1 MQDIRHKVGIK
12 GSKSQIFQA
21 INTQSRLASWWT
33 RNTKAETFLGGKIQF
48 SFAERLS
55 REYDVEVEITA
66 LKFGEQVQWHVIK
79 GPKEWLGTEINFEIK
94 EQEKESI
101 LYFTHGKW
109 LKPTDFMAQC
119 NTKWAVFLL
128 SLKELVETG
137 RGRPFPDDL
146 RIGHWGA

>member
-12 GSKSQIFQA
+12 GSKEQIFQA
-21 INTQSRLASWWT
+21 ISTQSGLASWWT
-33 RNTKAETFLGGKIQF
+33 KDTKAETSVGGKIQF
-48 SFAERLS
+48 SFAKRLDK
-55 REYDVEVEITA
+55 EFDVEVEITG
-66 LKFGEQVQWHVIK
+66 LKLGEQVKWCVIK
-79 GPKEWLGTEINFEIK
+79 GPEEWLGTEISFEIN

-101 LYFTHGKW
+101 LYFTHSKW

-137 RGRPFPDDL
+137 RGRPFPEDV
-146 RIGHWGA
+146 RIGHSGA